1 MRWMIF
7 STIVG
12 SAGMTDSICGK
23 PVATELAL
31 LPCVLGYQPRNLVR
45 STGPLAEL
53 SRELGCRDN
62 TICALYRA
70 YRQRPIRLYEL
81 STMSPGVSPGN
92 S

>member
-1 MRWMIF
+1 MIF
-7 STIVG
+7 NMIVG
-12 SAGMTDSICGK
+12 SASMTDSICGK
-23 PVATELAL
+23 PAATELEL
-31 LPCVLGYQPRNLVR
+31 LPCVLGYQRPDLVR

-81 STMSPGVSPGN
+81 STMNPGVSPGN